1 MAYSA
6 VLVALLVLQGFLLAN
21 RNDVDVLLLKSPGT
35 LYQEV
40 DETTLSNLYNYQI
53 INKTSKIFPI
63 EFRLKG
69 GKGKIRTVGP
79 IPMTVKNGVTKGV
92 VFIELPK
99 DELKGHSTEFKVE
112 ILSKGIVI
120 DELTTN
126 FLGPE
131 K

>member
-1 MAYSA
+1 M
-6 VLVALLVLQGFLLAN
+6 
-21 RNDVDVLLLKSPGT
+21 LLKSPGT